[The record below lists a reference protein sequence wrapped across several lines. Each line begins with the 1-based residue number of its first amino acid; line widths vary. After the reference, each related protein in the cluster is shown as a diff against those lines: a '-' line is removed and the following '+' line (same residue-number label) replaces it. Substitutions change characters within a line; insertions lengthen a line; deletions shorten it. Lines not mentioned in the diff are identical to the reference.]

1 MPVSARPKIVELTN
15 LLSESLPNSEAALTW
30 NDYVGPILKVRCASC
45 HGGTA
50 GLYLDSYA
58 GVMAGGNLGP
68 AIVPGNAEESLLV
81 QLQQKGHP
89 NSLPPQELE
98 RIIQWINAGAPEAQ
112 PQS

>member
-1 MPVSARPKIVELTN
+1 MS
-15 LLSESLPNSEAALTW
+15 
-30 NDYVGPILKVRCASC
+30 GPILKARCASC

-50 GLYLDSYA
+50 GLYLDTYA

-81 QLQQKGHP
+81 QLQRKGHP
-89 NSLPPQELE
+89 NSLPPEELE
-98 RIIQWINAGAPEAQ
+98 RIIQWINAGAPETQ